1 VFIPFKEPVV
11 SIEDYAAAFEYIEG
25 KIIEVGYDGDKIG
38 LDHVSKS
45 PVQSF
50 YLPCTNFA
58 QKEYAFLKKCGWDN
72 TRIVKQRSLDVS
84 KFRKVVPFKH
94 PKKLFNPNSNKE
106 MAINEI
112 IEEYKRVPVG
122 QGKRNHAFYM
132 AGLKLSNYLDLNEVE
147 IVLRELAGSEQ
158 KMLDRIP
165 RVISSIRAK
174 SGTF

>member
-1 VFIPFKEPVV
+1 
-11 SIEDYAAAFEYIEG
+11 
-25 KIIEVGYDGDKIG
+25 
-38 LDHVSKS
+38 
-45 PVQSF
+45 
-50 YLPCTNFA
+50 
-58 QKEYAFLKKCGWDN
+58 
-72 TRIVKQRSLDVS
+72 
-84 KFRKVVPFKH
+84 
-94 PKKLFNPNSNKE
+94 